1 MRFLFRTPAFT
12 SGKEAKKRLSAVI
25 KSDRINLRQGAVIEK
40 IRKEVLDVLIK
51 FSGEDAPT
59 PEIKISC
66 TGEKY
71 ILNAQ
76 INR

>member
-1 MRFLFRTPAFT
+1 MRFLFRTPTFT

-25 KSDRINLRQGAVIEK
+25 KSDRINLRQGAAIEK
-40 IRKEVLDVLIK
+40 IRKEVLEVLMK

-59 PEIKISC
+59 PELKISC